1 MALIDIDKVIRD
13 ATHKYEYKN
22 RVAVNK
28 LAEVL
33 GVGVEHELNFKGK
46 YRVSRFYF
54 IENPKVRFTPPKMLK
69 ILIAK
74 AEERNSELQNRKQ

>member
-1 MALIDIDKVIRD
+1 MELIDIDEVIRN

-22 RVAVNK
+22 RVAVKK

-33 GVGVEHELNFKGK
+33 GIGVEHVLNFKGK

-54 IENPKVRFTPPKMLK
+54 SENPNLLYTPPEMLK
-69 ILIAK
+69 LLIAG
-74 AEERNSELQNRKQ
+74 AEAKNDEKQNRK